1 MNRKLVFADGKSES
15 LLYGGVVLGVLA
27 GAAVSTYVWRQR
39 VRAAINKSP
48 LDKAD
53 KMIESC
59 ERKLEHIEKMMS
71 ELQAKAES

>member
-1 MNRKLVFADGKSES
+1 MNRKWAVADGKSET
-15 LLYGGVVLGVLA
+15 LLYGGVALGVLA
-27 GAAVSTYVWRQR
+27 GAALSTYMWRQR
-39 VRAAINKSP
+39 VRAALEKSP

-71 ELQAKAES
+71 DLQAKADS